1 MDFCGDAAGAVIAEP
16 EPSPGE
22 SLTVCFVCH
31 WLIIELRKCCSCTCL
46 DQE

>member
-22 SLTVCFVCH
+22 SLTVCFVS
-31 WLIIELRKCCSCTCL
+31 LV
-46 DQE
+46 DY